1 MLSKSTNRMEYIELT
16 LPDPASNLACDEAL
30 FELFEAARGTGGL
43 LRIWEPENHF
53 VVLGHSNRI
62 DSEVDIAACESERLS
77 IFRRLSGGGTVMQG
91 PGCLNYSLILRNGVD
106 IPVGIKESFQFVL
119 EHHKRC
125 IEQMIG
131 DRVDIAGVSD
141 LVIRGQK
148 FSGNAQYRKRR
159 FTLVHG
165 TFLLNLDP
173 AIVARCLRLP
183 SKQPAY
189 RQNRSHGCFMRNL
202 HLDPMSVREALRAVW
217 SATDQFTDVPKARIA
232 DLEKSRYG
240 RPDWTRKF

>member
-1 MLSKSTNRMEYIELT
+1 MQYIELT

-30 FELFEAARGTGGL
+30 LELFEARRATDGL
-43 LRIWEPENHF
+43 LRIWEPEKHF

-62 DSEVDIAACESERLS
+62 DSEVDVAACELERLS

-106 IPVGIKESFQFVL
+106 IPLGIAESFQFVL
-119 EHHKRC
+119 EHHKQC
-125 IEQMIG
+125 MQQLIE
-131 DRVDIAGVSD
+131 DRVEIAGISD
-141 LVIRGQK
+141 LVVNQQK
-148 FSGNAQYRKRR
+148 VSGNAQYRKRW

-173 AIVARCLRLP
+173 AIVTRCLRLP

-202 HLDPMSVREALRAVW
+202 HLDPINVRKALRAAW
-217 SATDQFTDVPKARIA
+217 YANDQFTDIPNAIIA
-232 DLEKSRYG
+232 DLNKSRYA

>member
-1 MLSKSTNRMEYIELT
+1 MQYIELT

-30 FELFEAARGTGGL
+30 VESFEARRAPDGL
-43 LRIWEPENHF
+43 LRIWEPKNHF
-53 VVLGHSNRI
+53 IVLGHSNRI
-62 DSEVDIAACESERLS
+62 DSEVDVAACESERLS

-106 IPVGIKESFQFVL
+106 IPLGIAESFQVVL
-119 EHHKRC
+119 EHHKQC
-125 IEQMIG
+125 IQEMIG
-131 DRVDIAGVSD
+131 DCVDIAGVSD
-141 LVIRGQK
+141 LVINGRK

-183 SKQPAY
+183 SKQPVY
-189 RQNRSHGCFMRNL
+189 RQNRSHDSFMRNL
-202 HLDPMSVREALRAVW
+202 HLDPNGVRKALKAAW
-217 SATDQFTDVPKARIA
+217 SASDQFTEVPNAMIA
-232 DLEKSRYG
+232 DLKKSRYG
-240 RPDWTRKF
+240 RPDWTHKF

>member
-1 MLSKSTNRMEYIELT
+1 MQYTEVT
-16 LPDPASNLACDEAL
+16 LGDPASNLACDEAL
-30 FELFEAARGTGGL
+30 VELFEARCATDGI

-62 DSEVDIAACESERLS
+62 DCEVDFAACESERLP

-106 IPVGIKESFQFVL
+106 IPLDIAESFQVVL
-119 EHHKRC
+119 EHHKQC
-125 IEQMIG
+125 IQEMIG
-131 DRVDIAGVSD
+131 DPVEIAGVSD
-141 LVIRGQK
+141 LVIKGRK

-165 TFLLNLDP
+165 TFLLNLDL

-202 HLDPMSVREALRAVW
+202 HLDPLNVRQALRAAW
-217 SATDQFTDVPKARIA
+217 SATDQSTEVPNAMSA
-232 DLEKSRYG
+232 DLKRSRYG
-240 RPDWTRKF
+240 RPNWTRKF

>member
-1 MLSKSTNRMEYIELT
+1 MQYIELT

-30 FELFEAARGTGGL
+30 VELFEARRATDGL
-43 LRIWEPENHF
+43 LRIWEPESHF
-53 VVLGHSNRI
+53 IVLGHSNRI
-62 DSEVDIAACESERLS
+62 DSEVDVAACESERLL

-91 PGCLNYSLILRNGVD
+91 PGCLNYGLILRNGVD
-106 IPVGIKESFQFVL
+106 IPLGIAESFQFVL
-119 EHHKRC
+119 EHHKQC
-125 IEQMIG
+125 IQEMIG
-131 DRVDIAGVSD
+131 DCVDIAGVSD
-141 LVIRGQK
+141 LVINGRK

-189 RQNRSHGCFMRNL
+189 RQNRSHDSFMRNL
-202 HLDPMSVREALRAVW
+202 HLDPNNVRKALKTVW
-217 SATDQFTDVPKARIA
+217 SASDQFTEVPNAMIA
-232 DLEKSRYG
+232 DLKKSRYG

>member
-1 MLSKSTNRMEYIELT
+1 MQYIELT
-16 LPDPASNLACDEAL
+16 LRDPASNLACDEAL
-30 FELFEAARGTGGL
+30 IELFEARCATNGL

-62 DSEVDIAACESERLS
+62 DSEVDLAACESEGLPV
-77 IFRRLSGGGTVMQG
+77 FRRLSGGGTVMQG

-106 IPVGIKESFQFVL
+106 IPLGVAESFQVVL
-119 EHHKRC
+119 EHHKQC
-125 IEQMIG
+125 IQKMIA
-131 DRVDIAGVSD
+131 DRVEIAGVSD
-141 LVIRGQK
+141 LVIKGRK

-159 FTLVHG
+159 FSLVHG

-189 RQNRSHGCFMRNL
+189 RQNRSHGCFIRNL
-202 HLDPMSVREALRAVW
+202 HLDPLDVRQALRAAW
-217 SATDQFTDVPKARIA
+217 SATDQFTEVSNAVIA
-232 DLEKSRYG
+232 DLKRTRYG

>member
-1 MLSKSTNRMEYIELT
+1 MQYIELT

-30 FELFEAARGTGGL
+30 VELFEARRATDGL
-43 LRIWEPENHF
+43 LRIWEPESHF
-53 VVLGHSNRI
+53 IVLGHSNRI
-62 DSEVDIAACESERLS
+62 DSEVDVAACESERLS

-91 PGCLNYSLILRNGVD
+91 PGCLNYSLILRNAVD
-106 IPVGIKESFQFVL
+106 IPLGIAESFQVVL
-119 EHHKRC
+119 EHHKQC
-125 IEQMIG
+125 IQEMIG
-131 DRVDIAGVSD
+131 DCVDIAGVSD
-141 LVIRGQK
+141 LVINGRK

-183 SKQPAY
+183 SKQPVY
-189 RQNRSHGCFMRNL
+189 RQNRSHDSFMRNL
-202 HLDPMSVREALRAVW
+202 HLDPNDVRKALKAAW
-217 SATDQFTDVPKARIA
+217 SASDQFSEVPNAMIA
-232 DLEKSRYG
+232 DLKKSRYG

>member
-1 MLSKSTNRMEYIELT
+1 LQYIELT

-30 FELFEAARGTGGL
+30 LELFEARRATDGL

-62 DSEVDIAACESERLS
+62 DSEVDFAACESEPLS
-77 IFRRLSGGGTVMQG
+77 ILRRLSGGGTVMQG

-106 IPVGIKESFQFVL
+106 IPLGIAEAFQVVL
-119 EHHKRC
+119 EHHKQC
-125 IEQMIG
+125 IQKMIG
-131 DRVDIAGVSD
+131 DPVEIAGVSD
-141 LVIRGQK
+141 LVISGRK

-165 TFLLNLDP
+165 TFLLNLDT

-183 SKQPAY
+183 SRQPSY
-189 RQNRSHGCFMRNL
+189 RQNRSHGCFMLNL
-202 HLDPMSVREALRAVW
+202 HLDPLNVRQALRAVW
-217 SATDQFTDVPKARIA
+217 SATDQFTEVPNAMIA
-232 DLEKSRYG
+232 DLKKSRYG

>member
-1 MLSKSTNRMEYIELT
+1 MQYIELT

-30 FELFEAARGTGGL
+30 VELFEARRATDGL
-43 LRIWEPENHF
+43 LRIWEPENYF

-62 DSEVDIAACESERLS
+62 ESEVDLAACESERVS
-77 IFRRLSGGGTVMQG
+77 IFRRLSGGGTVIQG
-91 PGCLNYSLILRNGVD
+91 PGCLNYSLILRNGAD
-106 IPVGIKESFQFVL
+106 IPLGIAESFQVVL
-119 EHHKRC
+119 EHHKQC
-125 IEQMIG
+125 LEEMIG
-131 DRVDIAGVSD
+131 DRVEIAGVSD
-141 LVIRGQK
+141 LVIDHRK
-148 FSGNAQYRKRR
+148 FSGNSQYRKRR

-202 HLDPMSVREALRAVW
+202 HLDPMNVRRALRAVW
-217 SATDQFTDVPKARIA
+217 SATDQFTEVPNAMIA
-232 DLEKSRYG
+232 DLKKSRYG
-240 RPDWTRKF
+240 RPDWTCKF